1 MIMTN
6 EDEKGRVPPHEAMGE
21 TGVTVKFNFK
31 ISFSSANLKILNF
44 LTLIYSNFTR

>member
-21 TGVTVKFNFK
+21 MGVTVKFNFK
-31 ISFSSANLKILNF
+31 ISFSSVNLKNKKFETSLH
-44 LTLIYSNFTR
+44 